1 MPAAPKQQTAIMKKF
16 FTVLAVLSLSVAA
29 FAQED
34 GNRDANG
41 KIVRGPYETN
51 SFWDNWGIGVSGG
64 VNFIGDGKVKPGVG
78 GNVELN
84 ISKYFTP
91 CYGVRLGFQ
100 GITARGAAD
109 KVYQPYFYT
118 EKDGRYS
125 NRMAFGYIHGD
136 FMWNICNEFWG
147 YKESRVYSCVPYLH
161 AGLLLTGNRN
171 NADNKLS
178 VGKEL
183 GAGAGLYN
191 AFKVCKRL
199 DITLDVRGILYNGR
213 AIGLPGGVSGEI
225 SVSAGLNVNLGKTAA
240 WKRSAGITPQQ
251 WKDANDAID
260 NANKALDKAKADAAA
275 KDKALAEK
283 DEELAKAK
291 ADAEA
296 ARKAAAEKKGVLTDV
311 TPATM
316 YFNIG
321 ESELPVK
328 ERLHLDYYVKTVI
341 ANVDENRTIVITG
354 TADKNTGSAS
364 RNKKLA
370 EKRVQYVQD
379 LLVNKYNI
387 APSRIVAK
395 SEVVKA
401 KSADA
406 PLSRSI
412 VIAL

>member
-1 MPAAPKQQTAIMKKF
+1 MKRFFAIL
-16 FTVLAVLSLSVAA
+16 TVLSLSVAA

-51 SFWDNWGIGVSGG
+51 GFWDNWGVGVAGG
-64 VNFIGDGKVKPGVG
+64 VNLIGDGVVTPGVG

-100 GITARGAAD
+100 GISARGAAD
-109 KVYQPYFYT
+109 GEYQPLFHT
-118 EKDGRYS
+118 EKDGKYV

-136 FMWNICNEFWG
+136 FMWNISNEFWG
-147 YKESRVYSCVPYLH
+147 YRESRVYNCVPYLH

-171 NADNKLS
+171 NADSKLKF
-178 VGKEL
+178 GREIA
-183 GAGAGLYN
+183 AGAGLYN
-191 AFKVCKRL
+191 SFKVCKRL
-199 DITLDVRGILYNGR
+199 DITLDVRGLLYNGR
-213 AIGLPGGVSGEI
+213 ALSLPGGVSGEI
-225 SVSAGLNVNLGKTAA
+225 SVAAGLNVNLGKTAV
-240 WKRSAGITPQQ
+240 WKRSAGVTPKQ
-251 WKDANDAID
+251 WKDANDALND
-260 NANKALDKAKADAAA
+260 ANSALDKAKADAAA
-275 KDKALAEK
+275 KDKALAAK

-296 ARKAAAEKKGVLTDV
+296 ARKAAAEKKAVLTDV
-311 TPATM
+311 SPAVM

-321 ESELPVK
+321 ETELPVK
-328 ERLHLDYYVKTVI
+328 ERIHLDYYVKTVI
-341 ANVDENRTIVITG
+341 ANVDEGRTIVITG

-370 EKRVQYVQD
+370 EKRVKYVQD

>member
-1 MPAAPKQQTAIMKKF
+1 MKKF
-16 FTVLAVLSLSVAA
+16 FTVLAVLSISAAA

-64 VNFIGDGKVKPGVG
+64 VNFIGDGNVKPGVG

-100 GITARGAAD
+100 GITARGSAD
-109 KVYQPYFYT
+109 KVYQPYFHT
-118 EKDGRYS
+118 EKDGRYV

-147 YKESRVYSCVPYLH
+147 YRESRVYNCVPYLH

-240 WKRSAGITPQQ
+240 WKRSAGISPKQ

-275 KDKALAEK
+275 KDKALAAKE
-283 DEELAKAK
+283 DELAKAK
-291 ADAEA
+291 AEAEA
-296 ARKAAAEKKGVLTDV
+296 AKKAAAEKKGVLTDV

-341 ANVDENRTIVITG
+341 ANVDADRTIVITG

-364 RNKKLA
+364 RNRKLA

-401 KSADA
+401 KSVDA

>member
-1 MPAAPKQQTAIMKKF
+1 MKKL
-16 FTVLAVLSLSVAA
+16 FTILAVLSLSVAA

-51 SFWDNWGIGVSGG
+51 NFWDNWGIGVAGG
-64 VNFIGDGKVKPGVG
+64 VNFIGDRNVKPGVG
-78 GNVELN
+78 GNVEFN
-84 ISKYFTP
+84 VSKYFTP
-91 CYGVRLGFQ
+91 CYGLRFGFQ
-100 GITARGAAD
+100 GITARGSAD
-109 KVYQPYFYT
+109 KEYHPLFYT
-118 EKDGRYS
+118 EKDGRYV
-125 NRMAFGYIHGD
+125 NRIGLGYIHGD
-136 FMWNICNEFWG
+136 FMWNISNEFWG
-147 YKESRVYSCVPYLH
+147 YRESRVYNCVPYLH

-171 NADNKLS
+171 NADSKLKF
-178 VGKEL
+178 GKEL
-183 GAGAGLYN
+183 GAGAGIYN
-191 AFKVCKRL
+191 SFKVCKRL

-213 AIGLPGGVSGEI
+213 AIALPNGVSGEI

-240 WKRSAGITPQQ
+240 WKRSAGISPKQ
-251 WKDANDAID
+251 WKDANDAISD
-260 NANKALDKAKADAAA
+260 ANSALDKAKADAAA
-275 KDKALAEK
+275 KDKALAAK

-296 ARKAAAEKKGVLTDV
+296 ARKAAAEKKAVLSDV

-364 RNKKLA
+364 RNRKLA
-370 EKRVQYVQD
+370 QKRVQYVQD